1 MTNGNRVKKYLG
13 LYAQSAAAVSN
24 FLFTTT
30 SGSNKIVSTELES
43 RKRMNAPLL
52 ECKKKK
58 SPEKKNQIFEKTT
71 AKYK

>member
-52 ECKKKK
+52 ECRKKKK
-58 SPEKKNQIFEKTT
+58 S
-71 AKYK
+71 